1 MSTATMGPASAGPAS
16 KSTVSTSFGDSVIM
30 LRRNFKHTVRNP
42 VTVFNAIL
50 FPVVMMLMFV
60 YVFGGAFKVQ
70 GKYVDYAVPGLLV
83 MAITYGLG
91 PTAVAVNSDM
101 TRGIINRFKAMDV
114 SHGAV
119 LTGHVVST
127 AVRGLLADAVIIGVG
142 FAMGF
147 RPHASGAGWLAAIG
161 LMLLLGF
168 AVSWLTVALGLAAK
182 TVESAGMS
190 TVPLIMLPFLSS
202 AFVPADTMGEGVR
215 QFAEYQP
222 FTPIIETLR
231 GLLSGGHVST
241 GNEIAAVAWCV
252 GFGVVGYVWAVATF
266 RKRA

>member
-1 MSTATMGPASAGPAS
+1 MST
-16 KSTVSTSFGDSVIM
+16 DSIIM

-42 VTVFNAIL
+42 VTVFQAVL
-50 FPVVMMLMFV
+50 FPVIIMLMFV
-60 YVFGGAFKVQ
+60 WVFGGAFNVG

-83 MAITYGLG
+83 MAISYGLG
-91 PTAVAVNSDM
+91 PTAAAVNGDM
-101 TRGIINRFKAMDV
+101 TKGIINRFKAMDV
-114 SHGAV
+114 SSGAV

-127 AVRGLLADAVIIGVG
+127 TVRSLIADMIIVAVG

-147 RPHASGAGWLAAIG
+147 RPHASFLDWLAAFGI
-161 LMLLLGF
+161 LLLLGF
-168 AVSWLTVALGLAAK
+168 AVSWLTVALGLASK
-182 TVESAGMS
+182 TVESAGMA

-202 AFVPADTMGEGVR
+202 AFVPADKMGAGVR

-231 GLLSGGHVST
+231 ALLSGSHPSAGHA
-241 GNEIAAVAWCV
+241 IAAIAWSA
-252 GFGVVGYVWAVATF
+252 GFALVGYVWAVTTF